1 MNVNKNIALLLEHK
15 EEYEAKLTIKRTE
28 HKVQIQNPSQS
39 IDIFRSII
47 GDQIEIA
54 ESAYLLLLDRAHQI
68 IAWKTLSLGG
78 VNGTVIDPK
87 IIGALSL
94 KSLASAIVICHNHP
108 SGNKTPSS
116 ADIKI
121 TNKISKMLESH
132 DVNLLDHIILTKNSH
147 LSFAEEGLL

>member
-108 SGNKTPSS
+108 SGNK
-116 ADIKI
+116 K
-121 TNKISKMLESH
+121 K
-132 DVNLLDHIILTKNSH
+132 
-147 LSFAEEGLL
+147 